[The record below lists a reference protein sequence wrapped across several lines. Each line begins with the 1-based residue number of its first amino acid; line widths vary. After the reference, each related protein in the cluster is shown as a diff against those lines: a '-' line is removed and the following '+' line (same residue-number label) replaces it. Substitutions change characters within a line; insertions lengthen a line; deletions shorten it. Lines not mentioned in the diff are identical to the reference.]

1 MNNNKRRIKLENVN
15 SSHLPRK
22 ITSVW
27 MKISL
32 ISFCFRFLEGHLPA
46 TPRTLPIYSWE
57 EAHRKYLLQSRPTQ
71 LQSPYRMVSRRVLL
85 F

>member
-1 MNNNKRRIKLENVN
+1 MMNNNKRHIKLENVN
-15 SSHLPRK
+15 SSHLARK

-46 TPRTLPIYSWE
+46 TPPFYSWE